1 MQPSWFLNVQI
12 DLDFSDLCASRCIFH
27 WQLVGFLLDVSSPF
41 SCSVRDAKIQTEPEI
56 GSEME
61 LSKQVFE
68 QKSQLEIT
76 FLCIEA
82 LQNQFF
88 SVVQIKKL

>member
-1 MQPSWFLNVQI
+1 MRPSWFLNIQI
-12 DLDFSDLCASRCIFH
+12 DLDLSDLCASRCIFH
-27 WQLVGFLLDVSSPF
+27 WQFLVGFLLDVSSPF
-41 SCSVRDAKIQTEPEI
+41 SCSVRDAEIQTEPEI

-76 FLCIEA
+76 F
-82 LQNQFF
+82 
-88 SVVQIKKL
+88 